1 MKTVLLNV
9 TSRRKPAD
17 LFIIGAFEKD
27 RLSKEIRSLEPEFAR
42 NFQKAASADRFS
54 GKVAESFALF
64 HDSNHEALEVV
75 ILGLGSKKSYSA
87 LSLRKVVGQASKLAK
102 SRKVRTVRIFL
113 DSFCHGNVKPAIAA
127 STFSEIWLLA
137 SYEFNRYKSADA
149 DAKKNVKVDTL
160 EFLTFKK
167 QSSAA
172 VEKSVK
178 DGCSVARGIMLARDL
193 INEPANVMTPNA
205 LAAQAKKLAQEKKL
219 TCKVIGPAELKK
231 LKMGGILGVGNGSI
245 NPPALIVLEYGQRY
259 KNKGTFCLIGKGVT
273 FDTGGISIK
282 PAKDMDKM
290 KYDMSGAAAVIGIM
304 GTISDLKIPVHV
316 VGLTPAVENNVS
328 EDPQRPGD
336 IIHMYNGKTVE
347 VLNTDAEGRLIL
359 ADALAYSAR
368 YKPKAIIDMAT
379 LTGLVV
385 YTFGDKAIGLM
396 TNDEKFASRVKK
408 AGEQTGERCWEL
420 PMWDEYRDMIKGNH
434 ADLNNI
440 GGPYG
445 GTITAAK
452 FLQEFVPE
460 KTPWVHLDIAGTA
473 WCDAA
478 RYDCPKGATG
488 VGVRLVTKLL
498 SDWR

>member
-1 MKTVLLNV
+1 MKTALLNV

-17 LFIIGAFEKD
+17 LFVIGSFEKD
-27 RLSKEIRSLEPEFAR
+27 RLPKEIHSLESEFAR
-42 NFQKAASADRFS
+42 TFQKVASMDHFS
-54 GKVAESFALF
+54 GKVGESFALF
-64 HDSNHEALEVV
+64 HDSNHEASEVV
-75 ILGLGSKKSYSA
+75 ILGLGAKKDYA
-87 LSLRKVVGQASKLAK
+87 TLGLRKVVGQVSKLAK
-102 SRKVRTVRIFL
+102 ARKAKTVRILL
-113 DSFCHGNVKPAIAA
+113 DSFCHGDVKPATAA
-127 STFSEIWLLA
+127 GTFGEIWLLA
-137 SYEFNRYKSADA
+137 AYEFNRYKSPDPN
-149 DAKKNVKVDTL
+149 AKKNGKEDTL
-160 EFLTFKK
+160 EFLTLKK
-167 QSSAA
+167 QNSAA
-172 VEKSVK
+172 LEKSVK
-178 DGCSVARGIMLARDL
+178 DGLSVARGIMLTRDL

-205 LAAQAKKLAQEKKL
+205 LAARAKKLALEKKFI
-219 TCKVIGPAELKK
+219 CKVIGPAELKK
-231 LKMGGILGVGNGSI
+231 LKMGGILGVGSGSI

-259 KNKGTFCLIGKGVT
+259 KSKGTFCVVGKGVT

-304 GTISDLKIPVHV
+304 GVISDLKIPVHV
-316 VGLTPAVENNVS
+316 VGLAPTAENNVS

-336 IIHMYNGKTVE
+336 IVHMHNGKTVE

-359 ADALAYSAR
+359 ADALSYAAKF
-368 YKPKAIIDMAT
+368 KPKAIIDMAT

-396 TNDEKFASRVKK
+396 TNDEKFAARVKK

-420 PMWDEYRDMIKGNH
+420 PMWDDYREMIKGNH

-440 GGPYG
+440 GGPHG

-473 WCDAA
+473 WCDVP

-498 SDWR
+498 SDWK